1 MLTEVLNQIGELYP
15 EPMEKAQKHLDGLIK
30 PPGSL
35 GVLEEMAVKL
45 AGITGE
51 LAPDLSKKTVVVM
64 AGDHGVTEHTIS
76 VAPVEVTAQMTR
88 CFLKGLA
95 GINVLGRHTG
105 VEVKVVDMGIKEDLN
120 LPGLIVKKVRPGTA
134 DFTLGPA
141 MSREDAIKAILA
153 GIEVAKD
160 LIAAGSKVLITGD
173 MGIGNTTPSAA
184 ILAVLMDIPVEQAV
198 GRGTGIN
205 AEIFKKKIEVINK
218 GIKINRPD
226 KTDAVDVLSKV
237 GGFEIGGLTGLILGA
252 AAQRVPVVI
261 DGFISTAAAMLAVTL
276 KNEVRN
282 FLFPSH
288 LSEEPGHK
296 LMMEYLGL
304 TPYLNLKMRL
314 GEGTG
319 GVFGAFFLEAAT
331 KVMREMGSFASSEV
345 SFLLEERMAKVF

>member
-1 MLTEVLNQIGELYP
+1 MLTELLNQIGELYN
-15 EPMEKAQKHLDGLIK
+15 EPMKKAQQHLDSLIK

-51 LAPDLSKKTVVVM
+51 LAPDLGKKTVVVM
-64 AGDHGVTEHTIS
+64 AGDHGVTDQGVS

-88 CFLKGLA
+88 SFLKGLA
-95 GINVLGRHTG
+95 GINVLARHTG
-105 VEVKVVDMGIKEDLN
+105 VEVVVVDMGIRAELN
-120 LPGLIVKKVRPGTA
+120 LPGLMVKKVRPGTS
-134 DFTLGPA
+134 DFTRGPA
-141 MSREDAIKAILA
+141 MTREEALQAIMA
-153 GIEVAKD
+153 GAEVARD
-160 LIAAGSKVLITGD
+160 LIAQGSKVLITGD

-184 ILAVLMDIPVEQAV
+184 ILAVLMDLPVEQAV

-205 AEIFKKKIEVINK
+205 SEIMQKKIEVIKSGITINK
-218 GIKINRPD
+218 PQKS
-226 KTDAVDVLSKV
+226 DAVDVLSKV

-252 AAQRVPVVI
+252 AAARVPVVI
-261 DGFISTAAAMLAVTL
+261 DGFISTAAAMLAVVL
-276 KNEVRN
+276 NSRVRN

-288 LSEEPGHK
+288 LSEEPGHR

-304 TPYLNLKMRL
+304 TPYLQLKMRL

-331 KVMREMGSFASSEV
+331 KVMREMGSFTSSEV
-345 SFLLEERMAKVF
+345 SALLEERM

>member
-15 EPMEKAQKHLDGLIK
+15 EPMEKAKRHLDSLIK

-51 LAPDLSKKTVVVM
+51 LAPNLSRKTVVVM
-64 AGDHGVTEHTIS
+64 AGDHGITEHGVS

-88 CFLKGLA
+88 CFLEGIA
-95 GINVLGRHTG
+95 GINVLSRHTG
-105 VEVKVVDMGIKEDLN
+105 VEVKVVDMGVRAELN
-120 LPGLIVKKVRPGTA
+120 LPGLIVKKVRSGTS
-134 DFTLGPA
+134 DFTQGPA
-141 MSREDAIKAILA
+141 MTREEALQAIMA
-153 GIEVAKD
+153 GVEVARD
-160 LIAAGSKVLITGD
+160 LIAQGSKVLITGD

-198 GRGTGIN
+198 GRGTGIK
-205 AEIFKKKIEVINK
+205 AEILQKKIEVIKK
-218 GIKINRPD
+218 GLRINQPD
-226 KTDAVDVLSKV
+226 KNDAVDVLAKV
-237 GGFEIGGLTGLILGA
+237 GGFEIGGLAGLILGA
-252 AAQRVPVVI
+252 AARRVPVVI
-261 DGFISTAAAMLAVTL
+261 DGFISSAAAMLAVSLNSKT
-276 KNEVRN
+276 KN

-288 LSEEPGHK
+288 LSDEPGHK

-304 TPYLNLKMRL
+304 TPYLHLKMRL

-345 SFLLEERMAKVF
+345 SALLEERMA